1 MLREEEAVGIWE
13 DWGDFSE
20 EEILSLK
27 NEKGIDEQKRG
38 KRKLHWGER
47 KDFSYS
53 LVVYIV
59 RCFCKTKVTSPV
71 P

>member
-20 EEILSLK
+20 EETLSLK
-27 NEKGIDEQKRG
+27 NEKGIDKQKRG
-38 KRKLHWGER
+38 KRELQWGER
-47 KDFSYS
+47 KYVSYS

-59 RCFCKTKVTSPV
+59 RCFCKTKVPRLA